1 MSLHMKFE
9 EGHHHQPPQ
18 EAYTLAAFA
27 HLFGKERSWA
37 YRQQKKGRVQTIN
50 GYGAALV
57 SRREVERILG
67 EGGLS

>member
-1 MSLHMKFE
+1 MKFE
-9 EGHHHQPPQ
+9 DGHHRPRQ

-27 HLFGKERSWA
+27 QLFGKERSWA
-37 YRQQKKGRVQTIN
+37 YRQKKRGRVQTIT